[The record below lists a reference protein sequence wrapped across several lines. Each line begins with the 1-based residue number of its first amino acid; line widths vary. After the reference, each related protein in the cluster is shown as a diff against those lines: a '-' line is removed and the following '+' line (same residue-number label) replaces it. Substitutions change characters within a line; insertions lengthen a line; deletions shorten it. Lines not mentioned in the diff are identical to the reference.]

1 MTEPMIPPAAA
12 DAAPLGKEPL
22 GKATT
27 FGPEPFAATP
37 FGPDPF
43 RKAPVAENPVADP
56 FVPAPPPAGYG
67 VDLRDDGGC
76 RTSRRGGDKVARRG
90 SGGAQLIVGVAAGGV
105 AVWSLAG
112 APEWTGAALTW
123 LAAAGAIV
131 AALVFLLVAVR
142 R

>member
-12 DAAPLGKEPL
+12 DAAPLGKNAFEN
-22 GKATT
+22 GT
-27 FGPEPFAATP
+27 GP

-43 RKAPVAENPVADP
+43 RKATLVESPAPDP
-56 FVPAPPPAGYG
+56 FVPAPPPAAYDVGPR
-67 VDLRDDGGC
+67 VDDSGR
-76 RTSRRGGDKVARRG
+76 RISRSGGDQAARRS

-112 APEWTGAALTW
+112 APDWTGTAVTW

-131 AALVFLLVAVR
+131 AALVFLLVAIR